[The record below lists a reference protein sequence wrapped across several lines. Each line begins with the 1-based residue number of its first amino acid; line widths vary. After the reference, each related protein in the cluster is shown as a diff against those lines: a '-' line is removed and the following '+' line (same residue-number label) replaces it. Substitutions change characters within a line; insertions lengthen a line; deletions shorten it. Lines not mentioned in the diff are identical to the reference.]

1 MEEERGLALFL
12 EAGIFLG
19 VLPPVASRSWHRCIA
34 DSAVL
39 LVGHF
44 ECLLCNSPAFDL
56 AYLSTS
62 EVVPP
67 SLVLHVSE
75 VYPGPTRFGG
85 SNGDALFPCV
95 SCSLRETASAT
106 VEMGRRQCRLAG
118 SGFPAGF
125 ALT

>member
-67 SLVLHVSE
+67 SLVLHEKRKV
-75 VYPGPTRFGG
+75 VLDRKLC
-85 SNGDALFPCV
+85 LFPCK
-95 SCSLRETASAT
+95 
-106 VEMGRRQCRLAG
+106 
-118 SGFPAGF
+118 
-125 ALT
+125 ALH

>member
-34 DSAVL
+34 YSAVL
-39 LVGHF
+39 LVEG
-44 ECLLCNSPAFDL
+44 LLCHSPACRL

-67 SLVLHVSE
+67 SLVLHI
-75 VYPGPTRFGG
+75 
-85 SNGDALFPCV
+85 C
-95 SCSLRETASAT
+95 
-106 VEMGRRQCRLAG
+106 CRLQHTTEAPRENPG
-118 SGFPAGF
+118 SG
-125 ALT
+125 

>member
-12 EAGIFLG
+12 EGGIFLG

-75 VYPGPTRFGG
+75 VYLGQPGSEARTGTPSSLAFHARF
-85 SNGDALFPCV
+85 A
-95 SCSLRETASAT
+95 
-106 VEMGRRQCRLAG
+106 RQLA
-118 SGFPAGF
+118 PP
-125 ALT
+125 

>member
-12 EAGIFLG
+12 GAGIFLG

-67 SLVLHVSE
+67 SLVLHGFGASQDL
-75 VYPGPTRFGG
+75 FCDGG
-85 SNGDALFPCV
+85 SEG
-95 SCSLRETASAT
+95 LRD
-106 VEMGRRQCRLAG
+106 L
-118 SGFPAGF
+118 
-125 ALT
+125 

>member
-12 EAGIFLG
+12 EGGIFLG

-75 VYPGPTRFGG
+75 AALSRPGSEARTGCPLPLPWG
-85 SNGDALFPCV
+85 AL
-95 SCSLRETASAT
+95 A
-106 VEMGRRQCRLAG
+106 RQLE
-118 SGFPAGF
+118 PP
-125 ALT
+125 

>member
-75 VYPGPTRFGG
+75 VYPGHNPVRRLERGRPLPLRFLL
-85 SNGDALFPCV
+85 ALRD
-95 SCSLRETASAT
+95 S
-106 VEMGRRQCRLAG
+106 
-118 SGFPAGF
+118 
-125 ALT
+125 

>member
-34 DSAVL
+34 YSAVL

-44 ECLLCNSPAFDL
+44 ECLLCHSPAFDL

-62 EVVPP
+62 EGLPARSGGGPADKNDFPVRADAPRYTNRR
-67 SLVLHVSE
+67 
-75 VYPGPTRFGG
+75 VYEQGTLIRV
-85 SNGDALFPCV
+85 D
-95 SCSLRETASAT
+95 RT
-106 VEMGRRQCRLAG
+106 
-118 SGFPAGF
+118 
-125 ALT
+125 

>member
-12 EAGIFLG
+12 GAGIFLG

-67 SLVLHVSE
+67 SLVLHYRPLPIELAPRGALKKWSGSPSLPIETPKVGICLDL
-75 VYPGPTRFGG
+75 PDRKRRPHGGP
-85 SNGDALFPCV
+85 
-95 SCSLRETASAT
+95 
-106 VEMGRRQCRLAG
+106 
-118 SGFPAGF
+118 SGA
-125 ALT
+125 

>member
-12 EAGIFLG
+12 EGGIFLG

-67 SLVLHVSE
+67 SLVLHGLKLFRELHTQANIFSD
-75 VYPGPTRFGG
+75 PTG
-85 SNGDALFPCV
+85 S
-95 SCSLRETASAT
+95 
-106 VEMGRRQCRLAG
+106 
-118 SGFPAGF
+118 
-125 ALT
+125 

>member
-67 SLVLHVSE
+67 SLVLHAAIE
-75 VYPGPTRFGG
+75 KGALFLLAECGFF
-85 SNGDALFPCV
+85 SNGTQISGVPPAHGAWYLGCLSRFP
-95 SCSLRETASAT
+95 SA
-106 VEMGRRQCRLAG
+106 
-118 SGFPAGF
+118 P
-125 ALT
+125 

>member
-67 SLVLHVSE
+67 SLVLH
-75 VYPGPTRFGG
+75 YPPLADRTRPPGGPQKM
-85 SNGDALFPCV
+85 V
-95 SCSLRETASAT
+95 
-106 VEMGRRQCRLAG
+106 RL
-118 SGFPAGF
+118 SQF
-125 ALT
+125 ADRNS